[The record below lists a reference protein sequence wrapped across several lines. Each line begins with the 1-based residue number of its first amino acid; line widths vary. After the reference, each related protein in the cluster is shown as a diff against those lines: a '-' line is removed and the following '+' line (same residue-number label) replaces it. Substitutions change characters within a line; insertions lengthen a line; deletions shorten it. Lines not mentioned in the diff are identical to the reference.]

1 MKKDTILVI
10 GAGGQLG
17 TELSQALQKKYGQN
31 QVIASDIRQIANFN
45 GIFETLDA
53 TNAQAIAKLVDKYK
67 VTQIYHLAA
76 ILSAKGEEM
85 PMMTWNVNMSA
96 LLNVLEIGREKKLDK
111 IYYPSSIAVFG
122 EDTPKINTPQD
133 APLSPQTVYGIS
145 KQAGEN
151 WCRYYFERYGLDVRS
166 LRYPGLISYKT
177 LPGGGTTDYA
187 VDIYIKALES
197 NYYQCFLSENTYL
210 PMMYMPDA
218 VRATLELMEAD
229 SENITIRT
237 SYNLGGMSFSP
248 KEIAKEIQNIL
259 PNFKIDYAP
268 DSRQKIADSWSDS
281 IEDKVAEQDWNWK
294 DEFNLQT
301 MSKDML
307 LNLKTI
313 VKA

>member
-31 QVIASDIRQIANFN
+31 QVISSDVRQLTEFD
-45 GIFETLDA
+45 GIVETLDA
-53 TNAQAIAKLVDKYK
+53 TDAQAIANLVDKYK
-67 VTQIYHLAA
+67 ITQIYHLAA
-76 ILSAKGEEM
+76 ILSARGEQM

-96 LLNVLEIGREKKLDK
+96 LLNVLEVGREKKLDK

-122 EDTPKINTPQD
+122 DDTPKINTPQN
-133 APLSPQTVYGIS
+133 ALLSPQTVYGIS

-197 NYYQCFLSENTYL
+197 NHYDCFLTENTYL

-229 SENITIRT
+229 SEKISVRT

-248 KEIAKEIQNIL
+248 KEITKEIQRIL
-259 PNFKIDYAP
+259 PDFTVSYKP

-281 IEDKVAEQDWNWK
+281 IDDQVATADWNWK

-307 LNLKTI
+307 LNLK
-313 VKA
+313 K

>member
-31 QVIASDIRQIANFN
+31 QIISSDVRQLTEFD
-45 GIFETLDA
+45 GITETLDA
-53 TNAQAIAKLVDKYK
+53 TNAQAIANLVDKYK
-67 VTQIYHLAA
+67 ITQIYHLAA
-76 ILSAKGEEM
+76 ILSAKGEQV
-85 PMMTWNVNMSA
+85 PMTTWNINMSA
-96 LLNVLEIGREKKLDK
+96 LLNVLEVGREKKLDK

-122 EDTPKINTPQD
+122 DDTPKINTPQD
-133 APLSPQTVYGIS
+133 ALLSPQTVYGIS

-197 NYYQCFLSENTYL
+197 NHYECFLTENTYL

-218 VRATLELMEAD
+218 VRATLELMEAE
-229 SENITIRT
+229 SEKISIRT

-248 KEIAKEIQNIL
+248 KEITKEIQRIL
-259 PNFKIDYAP
+259 PDFTINYKP

-281 IEDKVAEQDWNWK
+281 IDDQVATADWGWK
-294 DEFNLQT
+294 DKFNLKT
-301 MSKDML
+301 MSEDML
-307 LNLKTI
+307 LNLK
-313 VKA
+313 K